1 MSSSAAIRAGRA
13 FVELFTKDDELRK
26 GLKAAR
32 TRIDNFAK
40 GVNALSNHLLALGS
54 AAAVPF
60 GFAIKAAS
68 DLEET
73 MSKFNVVFGKSSAA
87 VQKWGDD
94 FAASV
99 GRSKRQVAEFLAGT
113 QDLLVPVGIDP
124 RRAEELSKTITQ
136 LAVDLGSFNNMADAT
151 VLRDLQAALTGS
163 GETMKKYG
171 VIVSEAAVKQ
181 ELLNQKIDPTRATD
195 AEKVMARLNIIL
207 RGTTAAQGD
216 ALRTAD
222 SFANKTKSLAAEIE
236 NAAGE
241 IGKALLPVLTPL
253 IDEVVKVVKE
263 FADWAAENKD
273 LVVQAAKLTAGM
285 LALGVALKPIAY
297 ALTTISGLAKGLDL
311 AIVATRAIG
320 PWKALG
326 VAIGG
331 AALTIGEL
339 TRQSKLWQDVW
350 KHGSTLDRAQQA
362 ILTPT
367 AALTQWLMD
376 KGSGPEASERDR
388 IRQSVVGRLS
398 ENGILGQGLS
408 REAERQLIEGMTD
421 AIERWQPQDAL
432 RLMEVA
438 AKQVKQIVD
447 RAAANQRAAEDAQYT
462 PSADEKRA
470 LDAALSAPAD
480 KLDEAAKAELDA
492 AFRLM
497 EAGKAIQATLDYQE
511 QQRFDRMQV
520 EADLEEWFAQQPTIE
535 DLEKAQQDLLNR
547 LPETLTQGSEAAAKA
562 FLDANRGA
570 NPVLDVAR
578 QQVQAIHEVRE
589 LLRRANEL
597 SEKMQQRGLRVE
609 GFALGR

>member
-1 MSSSAAIRAGRA
+1 MSSSTAIRAGRA

-222 SFANKTKSLAAEIE
+222 GFANKTKSLAAEIE

-241 IGKALLPVLTPL
+241 IGGALLPVITPL

-273 LVVQAAKLTAGM
+273 LVVDAAKLTAGM
-285 LALGVALKPIAY
+285 LALGVALKPVAL
-297 ALTTISGLAKGLDL
+297 ALTTINGLAKGLDL
-311 AIVATRAIG
+311 AIIATRALG
-320 PWKALG
+320 PWGLLAAAVAELAVKLALAKDNADRLRVALTETGGIGGG
-326 VAIGG
+326 VAG
-331 AALTIGEL
+331 AAVNASGFKEGLQNVPRTPAPTTTAPDDATNAPDSGASFIPTPAE
-339 TRQSKLWQDVW
+339 RWNISNA
-350 KHGSTLDRAQQA
+350 LDR
-362 ILTPT
+362 
-367 AALTQWLMD
+367 
-376 KGSGPEASERDR
+376 
-388 IRQSVVGRLS
+388 
-398 ENGILGQGLS
+398 
-408 REAERQLIEGMTD
+408 
-421 AIERWQPQDAL
+421 
-432 RLMEVA
+432 
-438 AKQVKQIVD
+438 
-447 RAAANQRAAEDAQYT
+447 
-462 PSADEKRA
+462 
-470 LDAALSAPAD
+470 PAD

-497 EAGKAIQATLDYQE
+497 EAGKAIQATLDWQE

-578 QQVQAIHEVRE
+578 QQVKAIHEVRDM
-589 LLRRANEL
+589 LDRIRDLQ
-597 SEKMQQRGLRVE
+597 EKVQQRGMRVE